1 MEKWARIG
9 LLTGAR
15 SWAAP
20 IARSPRPF
28 SLHVRD
34 LRTLVVGSGHVGSWL
49 AVTLARA
56 GASVVLKHSAR
67 PLEHARAAVYQ
78 EAGVETTPVLQG
90 EHAANLDLLFIT
102 TKTYG
107 HASVASEIAS
117 SPVPV
122 APRIATI
129 LAHNGYMDYEAV
141 HAPRAAHALTH
152 TQMHAHTTYMHACM
166 HKHARA
172 HTQACVYASRS
183 SVWVLKM
190 HRPYTSRY
198 GPRRCGRT

>member
-1 MEKWARIG
+1 MRGGSNAQAR
-9 LLTGAR
+9 LPGAR

-28 SLHVRD
+28 SQHTRN
-34 LRTLVVGSGHVGSWL
+34 LRALVVGSGHVGSWL
-49 AVTLARA
+49 SVTLAQA

-67 PLEHARAAVYQ
+67 PLERSRQAVYQ
-78 EAGVETTPVLQG
+78 DAGVETTPILRG

-107 HASVASEIAS
+107 HESVASELAS

-141 HAPRAAHALTH
+141 H
-152 TQMHAHTTYMHACM
+152 
-166 HKHARA
+166 HARA
-172 HTQACVYASRS
+172 LKHTHTHRTGQRHTHIRTRDGVVY
-183 SVWVLKM
+183 
-190 HRPYTSRY
+190 
-198 GPRRCGRT
+198 